1 MLSLT
6 FLMIQ
11 GLTKEKYVD
20 FERLKKLILKDLT
33 MFKTN
38 QTRNKQN

>member
-1 MLSLT
+1 
-6 FLMIQ
+6 MIQ

-33 MFKTN
+33 TFETN
-38 QTRNKQN
+38 QTKLEQDI